1 MPHQLHSKA
10 LQDTAQPHDNVF
22 VSALAAMAPIGDVYL
37 TASDSQVLAELSP
50 KTSRTLSNLSTSDN
64 GSAPGTRSAT
74 SSPLAP
80 TEHVHHQI
88 HMAQLGHFHLGEMF
102 HHHHQGHPG
111 EDGEGRI

>member
-1 MPHQLHSKA
+1 MPHQLHVKA
-10 LQDTAQPHDNVF
+10 MEDTAQHHDHFF

-37 TASDSQVLAELSP
+37 TASDSQILAELSP
-50 KTSRTLSNLSTSDN
+50 KTSRTLSNSSDT

-80 TEHVHHQI
+80 TEHVHRQI
-88 HMAQLGHFHLGEMF
+88 HMGHLGHFHLGDMF

-111 EDGEGRI
+111 EDADGRI